1 MTAPKHQ
8 DFIQPEVR
16 EAMREVADALAGVLP
31 KGFGFSLLVF
41 EMNMDKGFMNYISN
55 ANREDMLCAF
65 KELIANFE
73 GSGHEPP
80 KEVQ

>member
-1 MTAPKHQ
+1 MTAPEHRGV
-8 DFIQPEVR
+8 IQPEVR
-16 EAMREVADALAGVLP
+16 GAMKEVAAALAGVLP

-41 EMNMDKGFMNYISN
+41 EMNVPTGFMNYISN
-55 ANREDMLCAF
+55 ANREDMLCAL